1 MFQYPSLTPVY
12 EHGFPQSV
20 HYDKF
25 RKPGVEVI
33 NNLNCKVAKLKGGER
48 VPLQEYYNRV
58 FNSKIIFAP
67 FGYGEMAP
75 RDLEAA
81 MFGAIL
87 VKPDTSYI
95 DTTPNVFIDG
105 ETYIA
110 CKHNFSDLEEK
121 IDKILGNVESH
132 YYIIENARKKFIES
146 YTPEN
151 LALHLYK
158 VFESLNTVEIE

>member
-1 MFQYPSLTPVY
+1 MELY
-12 EHGFPQSV
+12 
-20 HYDKF
+20 
-25 RKPGVEVI
+25 
-33 NNLNCKVAKLKGGER
+33 
-48 VPLQEYYNRV
+48 
-58 FNSKIIFAP
+58 
-67 FGYGEMAP
+67 
-75 RDLEAA
+75 
-81 MFGAIL
+81 
-87 VKPDTSYI
+87 DTSYI